1 MDGLQL
7 AQCIKTKQISPK
19 ELLLE
24 TIDKIEQQNHTL
36 NAVVRT
42 RYEKAL
48 KEAETLERKDLSQ
61 LLYAGVPIVIK
72 DLGQQ
77 LKGEYNTS
85 GSKLLK
91 HHVSRTTDYLIEKI
105 QQLGFIIVG
114 QTNTPEFGF
123 LNYTKNTLYG
133 VTKNPLDETRHAGGS
148 SGGAASV
155 VASGMMPI
163 ALASDGGGSIRI
175 PASFTNLIGLKPS
188 RGRIPVGFN
197 SFRGWQGASVSFP
210 ITKYLSD
217 TRALFYALQT
227 EQFESPFIL
236 PLLNQKQQ
244 LQSSLKIAYSM
255 NSPVHS
261 IVSEEAKKAV
271 LKTVSLLES
280 IGYDCVEISPE
291 IDGVALMKDYYM
303 MNGVETASLFKN
315 MEHALGRTLT
325 QEDMEPMSWLIYQ
338 SGVGIKGYEYSAVL
352 NRWDNATYQMKK
364 FHEQYDLFVTP
375 TVSDVAPK
383 IEDYE
388 LPIQRIKRINDYVTE
403 LTQSER
409 LQAVWD
415 MFEAGLALT
424 PFTQQANL
432 TGCPAMSLPLYKTS
446 EGLPIGVQFSAFK
459 GREDLLLLISEQLA
473 CYFV

>member
-1 MDGLQL
+1 M
-7 AQCIKTKQISPK
+7 
-19 ELLLE
+19 
-24 TIDKIEQQNHTL
+24 
-36 NAVVRT
+36 
-42 RYEKAL
+42 
-48 KEAETLERKDLSQ
+48 
-61 LLYAGVPIVIK
+61 
-72 DLGQQ
+72 
-77 LKGEYNTS
+77 
-85 GSKLLK
+85 
-91 HHVSRTTDYLIEKI
+91 
-105 QQLGFIIVG
+105 
-114 QTNTPEFGF
+114 
-123 LNYTKNTLYG
+123 
-133 VTKNPLDETRHAGGS
+133 
-148 SGGAASV
+148 
-155 VASGMMPI
+155 
-163 ALASDGGGSIRI
+163 
-175 PASFTNLIGLKPS
+175 
-188 RGRIPVGFN
+188 
-197 SFRGWQGASVSFP
+197 
-210 ITKYLSD
+210 
-217 TRALFYALQT
+217 
-227 EQFESPFIL
+227 
-236 PLLNQKQQ
+236 
-244 LQSSLKIAYSM
+244 
-255 NSPVHS
+255 
-261 IVSEEAKKAV
+261 
-271 LKTVSLLES
+271 
-280 IGYDCVEISPE
+280 EISPE

-403 LTQSER
+403 LTQPER

-415 MFEAGLALT
+415 MFEEGLALT